1 MFVPYSI
8 MRKLI
13 VISMISLDG
22 VMQGPG
28 GSQEDVSDGFNYG
41 GWVAPFGDEA
51 YGKLQQEQMKPGDLL
66 LGRKTF
72 DIWEPYWPAH
82 ADAWPGIN
90 EMTKYVLS
98 TTRDHSDWQN
108 TVFLSGLDDIKK
120 LKDSEGSNITIWGS
134 SKLVQLLLKHD
145 LVDELQ
151 LKIHPLLLGKGKK
164 IFGDDALPC
173 SLTLTESI
181 TTSKGVI
188 LANYKKAGEIQTG
201 EVAAGDKNL

>member
-1 MFVPYSI
+1 

-28 GSQEDVSDGFNYG
+28 GSKENISDGFEYG

-51 YGKLQQEQMKPGDLL
+51 YGRMQQEQMKPGDLL

-98 TTRDHSDWQN
+98 TTRNHSDWQN
-108 TVFLSGLDDIKK
+108 TVFLSSLDDIKK
-120 LKDSEGSNITIWGS
+120 LKEVEGSDIMIWGS
-134 SKLVQLLLKHD
+134 SKLVQFLLKHD

-164 IFGDDALPC
+164 IFGDDALP
-173 SLTLTESI
+173 SNLTLVESM

-188 LANYKKAGEIQTG
+188 LANYCKAGEVKTG
-201 EVAAGDKNL
+201 KIEAGDKTL

>member
-1 MFVPYSI
+1 
-8 MRKLI
+8 
-13 VISMISLDG
+13 MISLDG

-28 GSQEDVSDGFNYG
+28 GSKEDTSDDFEYG

-51 YGKLQQEQMKPGDLL
+51 YGNLQHEQMKPGDLL

-82 ADAWPGIN
+82 AEAWPGIN

-98 TTRDHSDWQN
+98 TTRKHSDWQN
-108 TVFLSGLDDIKK
+108 TIFLSSLGDIKK
-120 LKDSEGSNITIWGS
+120 LKDSEGSDITIWGS
-134 SKLVQLLLKHD
+134 SKLVQSLLKHD

-164 IFGDDALPC
+164 IFGDDAVPTTLK
-173 SLTLTESI
+173 LTDSI

-188 LANYKKAGEIQTG
+188 LANYRKAGDVKTG
-201 EVAAGDKNL
+201 EIAAGDKEL

>member
-1 MFVPYSI
+1 
-8 MRKLI
+8 
-13 VISMISLDG
+13 MISLDG

-28 GSQEDVSDGFNYG
+28 GSKEDTSDGFEYG

-51 YGKLQQEQMKPGDLL
+51 YCKMQQEQMKPGDLL

-72 DIWEPYWPAH
+72 DIWEPYWPVH

-98 TTRDHSDWQN
+98 TTRNQSDWQN

-120 LKDSEGSNITIWGS
+120 LKDSDGSNITIWGS
-134 SKLVQLLLKHD
+134 SQLVQLLLKHD
-145 LVDELQ
+145 MVDELQ
-151 LKIHPLLLGKGKK
+151 LKIHPLLLGRGKK
-164 IFGDDALPC
+164 IFGNDALPRT
-173 SLTLTESI
+173 LILTESI

-188 LANYKKAGEIQTG
+188 LANYRRAGEVKTG
-201 EVAAGDKNL
+201 DVDAGDKDL

>member
-1 MFVPYSI
+1 
-8 MRKLI
+8 MRKI
-13 VISMISLDG
+13 TVISMISLDG

-28 GSQEDVSDGFNYG
+28 GNKEDTSEGFKYG

-51 YGKLQQEQMKPGDLL
+51 YGKLQQEQMKPGPLL

-98 TTRDHSDWQN
+98 TTRNHSDWQN
-108 TVFLSGLDDIKK
+108 TVFLSSLEDIKK
-120 LKDSEGSNITIWGS
+120 LKDSEGPDIRIWGS
-134 SKLVQLLLKHD
+134 SELVQLLLKHD
-145 LVDELQ
+145 MADELQ

-164 IFGDDALPC
+164 LFGNDALPR
-173 SLTLTESI
+173 SLTLTES
-181 TTSKGVI
+181 TTTTKGVI
-188 LANYKKAGEIQTG
+188 LANYRKAGEVKTG
-201 EVAAGDKNL
+201 DVEAGDKSL

>member
-1 MFVPYSI
+1 

-28 GSQEDVSDGFNYG
+28 GPKEDISGGFEYG

-90 EMTKYVLS
+90 EMNKYVLS
-98 TTRDHSDWQN
+98 TTRDHSEWEN
-108 TVFLSGLDDIKK
+108 TIFLSSLDDIKK
-120 LKDSEGSNITIWGS
+120 LKASEGSNITVWGS
-134 SKLVQLLLKHD
+134 SKLVQALLAHD

-164 IFGDDALPC
+164 IFDDNASDTHLNFNRECDYRQRRYP
-173 SLTLTESI
+173 
-181 TTSKGVI
+181 G
-188 LANYKKAGEIQTG
+188 
-201 EVAAGDKNL
+201 